1 MLNRQYSIFHEG
13 KNSQIISNGKYEKKI
28 HVSCDHVWICEID
41 IFVFPV
47 KESASRFS

>member
-13 KNSQIISNGKYEKKI
+13 KTSQIFSNDKYEKN
-28 HVSCDHVWICEID
+28 HVSCDHVWICETD